1 MNPADWAL
9 RGGRLRPF
17 VRLKLP
23 FVSGSDVAGVIEA
36 VGAAMT
42 KFVPGEAVYA
52 MTPTTT
58 GGAYAEYVTVAA
70 DNVARVPSGLSLE
83 EAAAVSLVALT
94 ALQALRDKAE
104 LMAGDHVLI
113 NSASGGV
120 GSFAVQISKAM
131 GARVTAMCSERN
143 IELVRG
149 LGADEIIDYTRGDIT
164 AAGPRYDVVF
174 SAVNTLPFL
183 RWRRALRRGAGSSR
197 STPCSKTP

>member
-1 MNPADWAL
+1 VNLADWAL

-58 GGAYAEYVTVAA
+58 GVAYAEYVTVAA
-70 DNVARVPSGLSLE
+70 DNVGRVPSGLSLE
-83 EAAAVSLVALT
+83 EAAVVPLVALT

-120 GSFAVQISKAM
+120 GAFA
-131 GARVTAMCSERN
+131 ARSPRLWERGS
-143 IELVRG
+143 LQC
-149 LGADEIIDYTRGDIT
+149 
-164 AAGPRYDVVF
+164 AA
-174 SAVNTLPFL
+174 SAT
-183 RWRRALRRGAGSSR
+183 
-197 STPCSKTP
+197 

>member
-120 GSFAVQISKAM
+120 GSFEVQISKAM
-131 GARVTAMCSERN
+131 GAQVTAMCSERN

-164 AAGPRYDVVF
+164 AARPRYDVVF

-183 RWRRALRRGAGSSR
+183 RWRRALRPGAGSSR

>member
-42 KFVPGEAVYA
+42 KFVPGETVYA

-131 GARVTAMCSERN
+131 GAQVTAMCSERN

-164 AAGPRYDVVF
+164 AARPRYDVVF

-183 RWRRALRRGAGSSR
+183 RWRRALRPGAGSSR